1 MNRER
6 RIQTS
11 EIDNATHVIPDSNNQ
26 QKDLKTPEQVTDGDT
41 DADGKRTPSFSPE
54 APKIDRSTP
63 TKPSLNDYPIP
74 VDGENIPESIDET
87 DVDGNS
93 GKDNAKQSGSQSRRR
108 PLSPRNRDNPN
119 YPSSSDAPNEHNV
132 TPALDQEP
140 ENDVCYVL
148 SLQKMGPYKFIKSHV
163 KAHKDQLAVI
173 LGILMVMQVF
183 LVAEDSYVSYEA
195 KSTHSGC
202 KCSFP
207 FPWLLTFLLR
217 FYSRLVIPLTI
228 SIMFWRQIVRQRSPS
243 RVGKDGKSNRSAQ
256 QALSAELMRPIN
268 EKTVRAFT
276 EKHWNPALV
285 NASAREQLESVQKH
299 FESKLTYMLVFATF
313 QPVILLLAL
322 LLFNVFTL
330 NADQMPRA
338 TILLGLAD
346 ILSLS
351 LVSAA
356 SGFMLSFYFIEVDM
370 KKYIRCLCAINGA
383 LKGLISKAKTI
394 ETCITDKWYPLEIGM
409 RFSSAIYPLFLIVS
423 WAADTPL
430 SCGFSVTIDA
440 LNDSAGCWLVFILSI
455 GVGQLLTASP
465 LKPHLLGAVGLTCE
479 IVLLVLLWFFSP
491 TYEWSALTHI
501 LYAVIPLC
509 FLMWYNIVSIDRQLV
524 AINRGNN
531 QTHVSRLFSR
541 SGLLALICLGLTMS
555 LATDFRH
562 VHPSAIGK
570 YDGFAGVDPSKLPS
584 TEYNLLRF
592 CNMHPDGCVITLK
605 GFPANVKQEAYH
617 HDPPTQST
625 MLEVMQPL

>member
-1 MNRER
+1 MNRGR
-6 RIQTS
+6 SIQKEHGDLGTT
-11 EIDNATHVIPDSNNQ
+11 EIDNEVGMNPSTTHVTPDTNNQ
-26 QKDLKTPEQVTDGDT
+26 QNGLKTPEQVTDDDT
-41 DADGKRTPSFSPE
+41 GRERKSSFSPE
-54 APKIDRSTP
+54 IDRS
-63 TKPSLNDYPIP
+63 LHEYPIP
-74 VDGENIPESIDET
+74 VDKENVLESVEET
-87 DVDGNS
+87 DVAGNS
-93 GKDNAKQSGSQSRRR
+93 GKDNAKQSGSPSERR
-108 PLSPRNRDNPN
+108 PQSPRNRELLS
-119 YPSSSDAPNEHNV
+119 YPSSSDAPNEHSV
-132 TPALDQEP
+132 TAALDQQP
-140 ENDVCYVL
+140 ENDACYVL
-148 SLQKMGPYKFIKSHV
+148 SLQKMGPYRFIKSHV
-163 KAHKDQLAVI
+163 KAHKDLLAVI

-217 FYSRLVIPLTI
+217 FFSRLVIPLTI

-256 QALSAELMRPIN
+256 QAFSAELMRPIN
-268 EKTVRAFT
+268 EKTVRAFI

-285 NASAREQLESVQKH
+285 NASTREQLESVQKH
-299 FESKLTYMLVFATF
+299 FESKLTYMLVYATC
-313 QPVILLLAL
+313 QPLVLFLAL
-322 LLFNVFTL
+322 LLFNVFNL
-330 NADQMPRA
+330 NADQMPWA
-338 TILLGLAD
+338 TALLGFAD
-346 ILSLS
+346 IVSLS

-356 SGFMLSFYFIEVDM
+356 SGFMLSFYFIAVDM
-370 KKYIRCLCAINGA
+370 KKYIRCLCAINGVI
-383 LKGLISKAKTI
+383 KGLTTKANTI
-394 ETCITDKWYPLEIGM
+394 EKCITDQWYPLEIGM

-440 LNDSAGCWLVFILSI
+440 LNDAAGCWLLFILSI

-465 LKPHLLGAVGLTCE
+465 LKPHLLGAVGLACE
-479 IVLLVLLWFFSP
+479 IVLLGLLWLFSP

-509 FLMWYNIVSIDRQLV
+509 FLIWYNVVSIDRQLV

-531 QTHVSRLFSR
+531 QTHVSRMFSR

-605 GFPANVKQEAYH
+605 GLPVDVK
-617 HDPPTQST
+617 
-625 MLEVMQPL
+625 